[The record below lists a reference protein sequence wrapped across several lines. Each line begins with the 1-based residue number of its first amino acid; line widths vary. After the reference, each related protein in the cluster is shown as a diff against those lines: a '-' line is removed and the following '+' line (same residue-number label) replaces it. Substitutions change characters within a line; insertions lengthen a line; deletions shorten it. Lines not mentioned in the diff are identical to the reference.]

1 MVDSASIHKVPE
13 VIELL
18 SGCGVIVKFLPAYSP
33 DLNPIE
39 EEFAEA
45 KHFLQANHLLL
56 NTSLSPEALILMAF
70 TSITVAYCCAYIRNT
85 GYT

>member
-18 SGCGVIVKFLPAYSP
+18 SGCGVIIKFLPAYYP
-33 DLNPIE
+33 ALNPIE
-39 EEFAEA
+39 EEFSEA

-56 NTSLSPEALILMAF
+56 DTSLSPEALILMAV
-70 TSITVAYCCAYIRNT
+70 TSITVAYCCAFVQNT